1 MSGSAAALLAHVVAS
16 FEVGAP
22 ALDALARAFSAEI
35 GRGLAGESGSLKM
48 LRTFTRQPTGAERGR
63 VVVVDWGGTNARAG
77 LVELGGGAAR
87 IVTEEKLAFPEAL
100 KRGAPE
106 PVFDLIA
113 GTVARVAQAQGVSA
127 APLAFV

>member
-1 MSGSAAALLAHVVAS
+1 MTPMSGSAAALLAHGVAS

-77 LVELGGGAAR
+77 LVELVRRDADGSGQNDHG
-87 IVTEEKLAFPEAL
+87 FPPG
-100 KRGAPE
+100 RE
-106 PVFDLIA
+106 P
-113 GTVARVAQAQGVSA
+113 
-127 APLAFV
+127 

>member
-1 MSGSAAALLAHVVAS
+1 MTPMSGSAAALLAHVVAS

-77 LVELGGGAAR
+77 LV
-87 IVTEEKLAFPEAL
+87 
-100 KRGAPE
+100 
-106 PVFDLIA
+106 
-113 GTVARVAQAQGVSA
+113 
-127 APLAFV
+127 